1 MLRIHVDKKS
11 GRRYS
16 HNSLSGVSEWLED
29 LNEEEGK
36 VTPTKKEKKKEKKK
50 KEEDMSQ
57 WTTYKDAKSGRRY
70 SSNKITKET
79 KWEDGPKKNVKNQK
93 K

>member
-36 VTPTKKEKKKEKKK
+36 VTPKKKE
-50 KEEDMSQ
+50 EEDMSQ

-70 SSNKITKET
+70 SRNKITKET